1 MSPATELREK
11 IEDLNTRIEALN
23 VEAKPLREQLGNID
37 RVKNGLQAERNA
49 LAARLEELKA
59 KPRVSD
65 HAVVRYLERK
75 YGFSFEDIREELL
88 TPAVLRA
95 MEMGAEGIQMNGGTL
110 KLKGRT
116 VVTYVD
122 AAQ

>member
-1 MSPATELREK
+1 MSIESDIRNKIDEL
-11 IEDLNTRIEALN
+11 DARIEALAAD
-23 VEAKPLREQLGNID
+23 AKPIRDQIGNID
-37 RVKNGLQAERNA
+37 RQLSKLRTEKAQHIDRLAEM
-49 LAARLEELKA
+49 KQ

-75 YGFSFEDIREELL
+75 YNFSFEDIREELL
-88 TPAVLRA
+88 TDAVRHA
-95 MEMGAEGIQMNGGTL
+95 MDLGADGVRMNGGVL

-122 AAQ
+122 AH